1 MRDDGGEP
9 VLGTMGWVQ
18 NNVWGMGTSSAGE
31 CVNQESPRK
40 LGRDDRGAGEAGSPT
55 DVVRSQEPLLGCHT
69 ASEEERQQ
77 RKGGSEVN
85 KVRVK
90 RTDFRA
96 LISRDGE

>member
-1 MRDDGGEP
+1 MEESQSWGQWGGCKIMSGE
-9 VLGTMGWVQ
+9 
-18 NNVWGMGTSSAGE
+18 WGPAALESASTRRVRGSWGE
-31 CVNQESPRK
+31 TIVGP
-40 LGRDDRGAGEAGSPT
+40 GEAGSPT
-55 DVVRSQEPLLGCHT
+55 DVVRSQEPLVGCHT

>member
-1 MRDDGGEP
+1 MEESQSWGQWGG
-9 VLGTMGWVQ
+9 GKIMSGGWGPAGLESASTRRVRGS
-18 NNVWGMGTSSAGE
+18 WGEMIVG
-31 CVNQESPRK
+31 P
-40 LGRDDRGAGEAGSPT
+40 GEAGSST

>member
-1 MRDDGGEP
+1 MEESQSWGQWGGCKIMSGE
-9 VLGTMGWVQ
+9 
-18 NNVWGMGTSSAGE
+18 WGPAGLESASTRRVRGSWGE
-31 CVNQESPRK
+31 MIVGP
-40 LGRDDRGAGEAGSPT
+40 GEAGSST

>member
-1 MRDDGGEP
+1 MSGE
-9 VLGTMGWVQ
+9 
-18 NNVWGMGTSSAGE
+18 WGPAGLESASTRRVRGSWGE
-31 CVNQESPRK
+31 MIVGP
-40 LGRDDRGAGEAGSPT
+40 GEAGSST